1 MHINKICKEKFKN
14 LNKARLY
21 MEREIVEKALSLLK
35 DIDEKNIKI
44 EELLSEMSVSSRNDL
59 LRDITRD
66 IIEKNN
72 LIKEHGLSNEFLCEP
87 ISMDPEVI
95 SINSLLDNL
104 VSNIEINP
112 SKKVIFLRL
121 FLDRFHDISD
131 QDKKVIIQSVK
142 DEDNKGLKAKMLSLV
157 NVFKLEI

>member
-14 LNKARLY
+14 LNKVRLY
-21 MEREIVEKALSLLK
+21 MEWENVDKVLSILK

-44 EELLSEMSVSSRNDL
+44 EELLSEMSISSRNDL

-72 LIKEHGLSNEFLCEP
+72 LVKEHGLSNEFVCDP
-87 ISMDPEVI
+87 ISLDPEVI

-112 SKKVIFLRL
+112 SKKVIYLRL
-121 FLDRFHDISD
+121 FLDRFHDISV

-142 DEDNKGLKAKMLSLV
+142 DEDTNGLKAKMLSLV
-157 NVFKLEI
+157 NVFKLEF

>member
-1 MHINKICKEKFKN
+1 
-14 LNKARLY
+14 
-21 MEREIVEKALSLLK
+21 MEREIVDKALSILK
-35 DIDEKNIKI
+35 DIGEKNIKI

-72 LIKEHGLSNEFLCEP
+72 LIKEHGLSNESLCEP
-87 ISMDPEVI
+87 ISTDPEVI

>member
-1 MHINKICKEKFKN
+1 
-14 LNKARLY
+14 
-21 MEREIVEKALSLLK
+21 MEREIVDKALSILK

-72 LIKEHGLSNEFLCEP
+72 LIKEHGLSNEFLYES
-87 ISMDPEVI
+87 ISTDPEVI